1 MVLKEIIIKGF
12 KSFADLANLEIS
24 DRVTVVVG
32 PNGSGKSNVVDAIRW
47 VLGEQSMKEIRAQER
62 EDVVFWG
69 NEKKAPAQ
77 SAYVELVFEDSTGHI
92 SIARELSRDGA
103 SKYLLNGDVTRL
115 RDIRDFLM
123 SRGFGKSTYS
133 IIGQGQIDKIVSAT
147 PEALR
152 MMIEEIAGIGIYR
165 EKKKEALSKLDITQ
179 ANLNRVS
186 DVLFEVDKN
195 RKSLYLKAKRA
206 ERYVEYSTE
215 LEGLKRDFYG
225 GVYKIESQK
234 LADMENYFTD
244 LNRSLKER
252 LKSLAQLEMNW
263 STLKEEFN
271 RIDAEME
278 NYTKILEEFKTREN
292 QLLEIKEKFTK
303 RLNELE
309 SKYIEVTTRTDMLN
323 DESASLKN
331 RYEEIRLILSK
342 VNEELSET
350 ERVLSQLEMEKQS
363 IYTQY
368 SEQEKEILKKKQEYE
383 EIEKTLG
390 KINNEISRLNENNQ
404 DIRRRV
410 EMIQSQRN
418 QKEDRKIELESEIND
433 LERHLLEIVEKE
445 NELVKELDTI
455 KYTLEEYNRQK
466 NARNSQLEELVRREK
481 EIRAEIDVIR
491 RQINDY
497 QGFGHAVRKIFEN
510 KDTFKGLIDVVAN
523 LIDFDKSLSTA
534 YEILLGGAVQH
545 VVVSSAEDGKQII
558 EFLKNGEYGRATF
571 IPLDLIDA
579 AFSPISGVENE
590 AGFVGYAAK
599 LITVPKE
606 YNLLPAYLFGSDI
619 IVDNMDHA
627 IQLKRKYNIRS
638 RIVTI
643 DGELI
648 SGKGAMSGGRSKEDY
663 SNSLIARRVRLKTL
677 ETELKDVEENK
688 GVIENEINNI
698 SEEIKQL
705 QGNMDLVRE
714 ELANISG
721 RSLSS
726 KRVLEELQKSL
737 KEVTDELSDLI
748 KLEAE
753 YTGKYE
759 GNLARIETL
768 DNQSK
773 EYEEKRKVLQV
784 DVSEFSKQ
792 LDKHRKKLEELNESI
807 ATYRAELKSLSE
819 RKLQY
824 SAENDRINVR
834 LDEIAEE
841 IANSKSVTLHLEEEI
856 DSTKKFLLEN
866 QRELETLKSTSQDVF
881 AGIRERKSGKEGKLQ
896 QLQSM
901 EDDISR
907 QKSDIESMRERIHET
922 DLRLQ
927 EIRFKISNIP
937 EEYRTPVD
945 VEPES
950 LDELNQ
956 RISDLENK
964 CKMLG
969 PVDLNAM
976 DEYKKVEEEYNELM
990 KQKLDLEDAKKKLE
1004 ELIEQTDIQ
1013 AREQFL
1019 KTFNQINTSFKGYI
1033 ENLFYGGTGGM
1044 RLIEDNDVLEAGI
1057 EITISKAGKKVQ
1069 RLQLLSGGE
1078 KALVGIALIMAMLE
1092 ANKGV
1097 FYVLDEVDAP
1107 LDDYNSEKFKRLL
1120 EHEDSQFIVITHN
1133 KLIMEAGDIVHGVT
1147 MVDGV
1152 SKIIQVKME
1161 EITA

>member
-1 MVLKEIIIKGF
+1 
-12 KSFADLANLEIS
+12 
-24 DRVTVVVG
+24 
-32 PNGSGKSNVVDAIRW
+32 
-47 VLGEQSMKEIRAQER
+47 
-62 EDVVFWG
+62 
-69 NEKKAPAQ
+69 
-77 SAYVELVFEDSTGHI
+77 
-92 SIARELSRDGA
+92 
-103 SKYLLNGDVTRL
+103 
-115 RDIRDFLM
+115 
-123 SRGFGKSTYS
+123 
-133 IIGQGQIDKIVSAT
+133 
-147 PEALR
+147 
-152 MMIEEIAGIGIYR
+152 
-165 EKKKEALSKLDITQ
+165 
-179 ANLNRVS
+179 
-186 DVLFEVDKN
+186 
-195 RKSLYLKAKRA
+195 
-206 ERYVEYSTE
+206 
-215 LEGLKRDFYG
+215 
-225 GVYKIESQK
+225 
-234 LADMENYFTD
+234 
-244 LNRSLKER
+244 
-252 LKSLAQLEMNW
+252 
-263 STLKEEFN
+263 
-271 RIDAEME
+271 
-278 NYTKILEEFKTREN
+278 
-292 QLLEIKEKFTK
+292 
-303 RLNELE
+303 
-309 SKYIEVTTRTDMLN
+309 
-323 DESASLKN
+323 
-331 RYEEIRLILSK
+331 
-342 VNEELSET
+342 
-350 ERVLSQLEMEKQS
+350 
-363 IYTQY
+363 
-368 SEQEKEILKKKQEYE
+368 
-383 EIEKTLG
+383 
-390 KINNEISRLNENNQ
+390 
-404 DIRRRV
+404 
-410 EMIQSQRN
+410 
-418 QKEDRKIELESEIND
+418 
-433 LERHLLEIVEKE
+433 
-445 NELVKELDTI
+445 
-455 KYTLEEYNRQK
+455 
-466 NARNSQLEELVRREK
+466 
-481 EIRAEIDVIR
+481 
-491 RQINDY
+491 
-497 QGFGHAVRKIFEN
+497 
-510 KDTFKGLIDVVAN
+510 
-523 LIDFDKSLSTA
+523 
-534 YEILLGGAVQH
+534 
-545 VVVSSAEDGKQII
+545 
-558 EFLKNGEYGRATF
+558 
-571 IPLDLIDA
+571 
-579 AFSPISGVENE
+579 
-590 AGFVGYAAK
+590 
-599 LITVPKE
+599 
-606 YNLLPAYLFGSDI
+606 
-619 IVDNMDHA
+619 MDHA

-976 DEYKKVEEEYNELM
+976 DEYKRVEEEYNELM

-1057 EITISKAGKKVQ
+1057 EITISKAGK
-1069 RLQLLSGGE
+1069 RSRDFNYS
-1078 KALVGIALIMAMLE
+1078 LVG
-1092 ANKGV
+1092 KGTCW
-1097 FYVLDEVDAP
+1097 DSTDHGDA
-1107 LDDYNSEKFKRLL
+1107 
-1120 EHEDSQFIVITHN
+1120 
-1133 KLIMEAGDIVHGVT
+1133 
-1147 MVDGV
+1147 
-1152 SKIIQVKME
+1152 
-1161 EITA
+1161 

>member
-1 MVLKEIIIKGF
+1 
-12 KSFADLANLEIS
+12 
-24 DRVTVVVG
+24 
-32 PNGSGKSNVVDAIRW
+32 
-47 VLGEQSMKEIRAQER
+47 
-62 EDVVFWG
+62 
-69 NEKKAPAQ
+69 
-77 SAYVELVFEDSTGHI
+77 
-92 SIARELSRDGA
+92 
-103 SKYLLNGDVTRL
+103 
-115 RDIRDFLM
+115 
-123 SRGFGKSTYS
+123 
-133 IIGQGQIDKIVSAT
+133 
-147 PEALR
+147 
-152 MMIEEIAGIGIYR
+152 
-165 EKKKEALSKLDITQ
+165 
-179 ANLNRVS
+179 
-186 DVLFEVDKN
+186 
-195 RKSLYLKAKRA
+195 
-206 ERYVEYSTE
+206 
-215 LEGLKRDFYG
+215 
-225 GVYKIESQK
+225 
-234 LADMENYFTD
+234 
-244 LNRSLKER
+244 
-252 LKSLAQLEMNW
+252 
-263 STLKEEFN
+263 
-271 RIDAEME
+271 
-278 NYTKILEEFKTREN
+278 
-292 QLLEIKEKFTK
+292 
-303 RLNELE
+303 
-309 SKYIEVTTRTDMLN
+309 
-323 DESASLKN
+323 
-331 RYEEIRLILSK
+331 
-342 VNEELSET
+342 
-350 ERVLSQLEMEKQS
+350 
-363 IYTQY
+363 
-368 SEQEKEILKKKQEYE
+368 
-383 EIEKTLG
+383 
-390 KINNEISRLNENNQ
+390 
-404 DIRRRV
+404 
-410 EMIQSQRN
+410 
-418 QKEDRKIELESEIND
+418 
-433 LERHLLEIVEKE
+433 
-445 NELVKELDTI
+445 
-455 KYTLEEYNRQK
+455 
-466 NARNSQLEELVRREK
+466 
-481 EIRAEIDVIR
+481 
-491 RQINDY
+491 
-497 QGFGHAVRKIFEN
+497 
-510 KDTFKGLIDVVAN
+510 
-523 LIDFDKSLSTA
+523 
-534 YEILLGGAVQH
+534 
-545 VVVSSAEDGKQII
+545 
-558 EFLKNGEYGRATF
+558 
-571 IPLDLIDA
+571 
-579 AFSPISGVENE
+579 
-590 AGFVGYAAK
+590 
-599 LITVPKE
+599 
-606 YNLLPAYLFGSDI
+606 
-619 IVDNMDHA
+619 
-627 IQLKRKYNIRS
+627 
-638 RIVTI
+638 
-643 DGELI
+643 
-648 SGKGAMSGGRSKEDY
+648 
-663 SNSLIARRVRLKTL
+663 
-677 ETELKDVEENK
+677 
-688 GVIENEINNI
+688 
-698 SEEIKQL
+698 
-705 QGNMDLVRE
+705 VRE

-950 LDELNQ
+950 LDGLNQ

-976 DEYKKVEEEYNELM
+976 DEYKRVEEEYNELM

>member
-1 MVLKEIIIKGF
+1 
-12 KSFADLANLEIS
+12 
-24 DRVTVVVG
+24 
-32 PNGSGKSNVVDAIRW
+32 
-47 VLGEQSMKEIRAQER
+47 
-62 EDVVFWG
+62 
-69 NEKKAPAQ
+69 
-77 SAYVELVFEDSTGHI
+77 
-92 SIARELSRDGA
+92 
-103 SKYLLNGDVTRL
+103 
-115 RDIRDFLM
+115 
-123 SRGFGKSTYS
+123 
-133 IIGQGQIDKIVSAT
+133 
-147 PEALR
+147 
-152 MMIEEIAGIGIYR
+152 
-165 EKKKEALSKLDITQ
+165 
-179 ANLNRVS
+179 
-186 DVLFEVDKN
+186 
-195 RKSLYLKAKRA
+195 
-206 ERYVEYSTE
+206 
-215 LEGLKRDFYG
+215 
-225 GVYKIESQK
+225 
-234 LADMENYFTD
+234 
-244 LNRSLKER
+244 
-252 LKSLAQLEMNW
+252 
-263 STLKEEFN
+263 
-271 RIDAEME
+271 
-278 NYTKILEEFKTREN
+278 
-292 QLLEIKEKFTK
+292 IKEKFTK

-390 KINNEISRLNENNQ
+390 KINNEISRLTENNQ

-418 QKEDRKIELESEIND
+418 QKEDRRIELESEIND
-433 LERHLLEIVEKE
+433 LEKHLLEIVEKE

-455 KYTLEEYNRQK
+455 KSTLEEYNRQK

-579 AFSPISGVENE
+579 TFSPISGVENE

-737 KEVTDELSDLI
+737 KEVTNELSDLI

-807 ATYRAELKSLSE
+807 ATYRAELKS
-819 RKLQY
+819 
-824 SAENDRINVR
+824 
-834 LDEIAEE
+834 
-841 IANSKSVTLHLEEEI
+841 
-856 DSTKKFLLEN
+856 
-866 QRELETLKSTSQDVF
+866 
-881 AGIRERKSGKEGKLQ
+881 
-896 QLQSM
+896 
-901 EDDISR
+901 
-907 QKSDIESMRERIHET
+907 
-922 DLRLQ
+922 
-927 EIRFKISNIP
+927 
-937 EEYRTPVD
+937 
-945 VEPES
+945 
-950 LDELNQ
+950 
-956 RISDLENK
+956 
-964 CKMLG
+964 
-969 PVDLNAM
+969 
-976 DEYKKVEEEYNELM
+976 
-990 KQKLDLEDAKKKLE
+990 
-1004 ELIEQTDIQ
+1004 
-1013 AREQFL
+1013 
-1019 KTFNQINTSFKGYI
+1019 
-1033 ENLFYGGTGGM
+1033 
-1044 RLIEDNDVLEAGI
+1044 
-1057 EITISKAGKKVQ
+1057 
-1069 RLQLLSGGE
+1069 
-1078 KALVGIALIMAMLE
+1078 
-1092 ANKGV
+1092 
-1097 FYVLDEVDAP
+1097 
-1107 LDDYNSEKFKRLL
+1107 
-1120 EHEDSQFIVITHN
+1120 
-1133 KLIMEAGDIVHGVT
+1133 
-1147 MVDGV
+1147 
-1152 SKIIQVKME
+1152 
-1161 EITA
+1161 

>member
-77 SAYVELVFEDSTGHI
+77 NAYVELVFEDSTGHI

-115 RDIRDFLM
+115 RDVRDFLM

-165 EKKKEALSKLDITQ
+165 EKKKEALSKLDMTQ

-342 VNEELSET
+342 VNEELLEM

-390 KINNEISRLNENNQ
+390 KINNEISRLTENNQ

-455 KYTLEEYNRQK
+455 KSTLEEYNRQK
-466 NARNSQLEELVRREK
+466 SARNSQLEQLVRREK
-481 EIRAEIDVIR
+481 EIKAEIDIIR

-534 YEILLGGAVQH
+534 YEILLGGTVQH

-579 AFSPISGVENE
+579 TFSPISGVENE

-714 ELANISG
+714 ELASISG

-737 KEVTDELSDLI
+737 KEVTNELSDLI

-753 YTGKYE
+753 YTGKYQ

-834 LDEIAEE
+834 LGEIAEE
-841 IANSKSVTLHLEEEI
+841 IANSKSVTLLLEEEI
-856 DSTKKFLLEN
+856 DSAKKFLLEN

-907 QKSDIESMRERIHET
+907 QKSDVESMRERIHET

-945 VEPES
+945 VESES

-956 RISDLENK
+956 RINDLENK

-1019 KTFNQINTSFKGYI
+1019 KTFNQINASFKGYI

-1057 EITISKAGKKVQ
+1057 EITISKSGKRVQ